1 MPSKSTDED
10 KEQQKKEPLLTD
22 LTSSKEFQEAYKNMP
37 DNLKEKIQKRKV
49 LLRLP
54 VDLVKQLDAILPPWH
69 TRSSAI
75 AQLIDEHVK
84 YVEWQKGNKND
95 KKPA

>member
-1 MPSKSTDED
+1 MIEEED
-10 KEQQKKEPLLTD
+10 KKKQKENPLLTD
-22 LTSSKEFQEAYKNMP
+22 LTSNKEFQEAYKNMP
-37 DNLKEKIQKRKV
+37 DAIKDKIKKKKV

-54 VDLVKQLDAILPPWH
+54 LDLMNQFDSIIPPWH

-84 YVEWQKGNKND
+84 YVEWQKSGKND